1 MGSGR
6 DAGQRFGHCRGMVR
20 SGRTRRVGV
29 AARLKAGFYIVG
41 IGVRGV
47 ALFLREDWFGKA
59 HA

>member
-1 MGSGR
+1 
-6 DAGQRFGHCRGMVR
+6 MVR